1 MFIIDLTINLEDIQ
15 YDYHLKIITYKLES
29 TLISSKRLNQDK
41 SNNSENKISDNSSFA
56 NKNLTESNNN
66 ENISNTK
73 QSSEIK
79 NFIKLIF
86 ILQPNTIEDT
96 KLLTITMIDYSETL
110 NKNQLEDIIKSI
122 FQKFE
127 EIIIKEVPL
136 TKNCESIIIDANIN
150 TVFNFYASWK
160 FSYLG
165 EELVKDIKIDGDPY
179 KLGSKIY
186 FTYLQQ
192 TSVIAIVEE
201 INSYIQ
207 EGNLDDNN
215 EWNYKYK
222 GIFENGETEYF
233 NAIFVSCE
241 NGTKTYFSL
250 ENDINEKIKIDELSE
265 LSSRKLKLLNGM
277 KSYIEKNKELLTK

>member
-1 MFIIDLTINLEDIQ
+1 M
-15 YDYHLKIITYKLES
+15 KIITYKLES

-96 KLLTITMIDYSETL
+96 QLLTITMIDYSETL

-150 TVFNFYASWK
+150 TVFNFYASWN
-160 FSYLG
+160 FSCLG
-165 EELVKDIKIDGDPY
+165 EELIKVIKIDGDPY

-241 NGTKTYFSL
+241 NGTKTYLSL

>member
-1 MFIIDLTINLEDIQ
+1 MT
-15 YDYHLKIITYKLES
+15 
-29 TLISSKRLNQDK
+29 SKKQNQDK
-41 SNNSENKISDNSSFA
+41 SNNSENKISDNSSFV
-56 NKNLTESNNN
+56 NKNLTESNNI
-66 ENISNTK
+66 ENNSNTK

-86 ILQPNTIEDT
+86 ILQPNTLEDT

-110 NKNQLEDIIKSI
+110 NKSQLEDIIKSI
-122 FQKFE
+122 FDNFK

-136 TKNCESIIIDANIN
+136 SKNCESIIIDVNIN
-150 TVFNFYASWK
+150 TVFLFYASWN
-160 FSYLG
+160 FSCLG
-165 EELVKDIKIDGDPY
+165 EDLIKVIKIDGDPY
-179 KLGSKIY
+179 KIGTKIH

-192 TSVIAIVEE
+192 TSVTAVVEE
-201 INSYIQ
+201 VNSFIQ

-222 GIFENGETEYF
+222 GIFENGEAEYF

-250 ENDINEKIKIDELSE
+250 ENNINDKIKIDELSE
-265 LSSRKLKLLNGM
+265 LSERKLKLLNGM
-277 KSYIEKNKELLTK
+277 KNYIEKNKDLLTK

>member
-1 MFIIDLTINLEDIQ
+1 MT
-15 YDYHLKIITYKLES
+15 
-29 TLISSKRLNQDK
+29 SKKQSQDK
-41 SNNSENKISDNSSFA
+41 SNNSENKISDNSSFV
-56 NKNLTESNNN
+56 NKNLTESNNI
-66 ENISNTK
+66 ENNSNTK

-86 ILQPNTIEDT
+86 ILQPNTLEDT

-110 NKNQLEDIIKSI
+110 NKSQLEDIIKSI
-122 FQKFE
+122 FDNFK

-136 TKNCESIIIDANIN
+136 SKNCESIIIDENIN
-150 TVFNFYASWK
+150 IVFNFYASWN
-160 FSYLG
+160 FSCLG
-165 EELVKDIKIDGDPY
+165 EDLIKVIKMDGDPY
-179 KLGSKIY
+179 KIGTKIY

-192 TSVIAIVEE
+192 TSVIAVVEE
-201 INSYIQ
+201 VNSFIQ

-222 GIFENGETEYF
+222 GIFDNGEAEYF

-250 ENDINEKIKIDELSE
+250 ENNINEKIKIDELSE
-265 LSSRKLKLLNGM
+265 LSERKLKLLNGM
-277 KSYIEKNKELLTK
+277 KNYIEKNKGLLTKL

>member
-1 MFIIDLTINLEDIQ
+1 M
-15 YDYHLKIITYKLES
+15 KIITYKLES
-29 TLISSKRLNQDK
+29 SLISSKRLNQDK

-73 QSSEIK
+73 QSCEIK

-96 KLLTITMIDYSETL
+96 KLLTISMIDYSETL

-122 FQKFE
+122 FDNFE

-136 TKNCESIIIDANIN
+136 TKNCESIIIDVNIN
-150 TVFNFYASWK
+150 IVFNFYASWN
-160 FSYLG
+160 FSCLG
-165 EELVKDIKIDGDPY
+165 EELIKVIKIDGDPY

-186 FTYLQQ
+186 FTYLQKIP
-192 TSVIAIVEE
+192 VIAVVEE
-201 INSYIQ
+201 VNSYIQ

-222 GIFENGETEYF
+222 GIFENGEAEYF

-250 ENDINEKIKIDELSE
+250 ENDINDKIKIDELSE

-277 KSYIEKNKELLTK
+277 KNYIEKNKELLTK

>member
-1 MFIIDLTINLEDIQ
+1 MT
-15 YDYHLKIITYKLES
+15 
-29 TLISSKRLNQDK
+29 SKKQNQDK
-41 SNNSENKISDNSSFA
+41 SNNSENKISDNSSFV
-56 NKNLTESNNN
+56 NKNLTESNNI
-66 ENISNTK
+66 ENNSNTK

-86 ILQPNTIEDT
+86 ILQPNTLEDT

-110 NKNQLEDIIKSI
+110 NKSQLEDIIKSI
-122 FQKFE
+122 FDNFK

-136 TKNCESIIIDANIN
+136 SKNCESIIIDVNIN
-150 TVFNFYASWK
+150 TVFHFYASWN
-160 FSYLG
+160 FSCLG
-165 EELVKDIKIDGDPY
+165 EDLIKVIKMDGDPY
-179 KLGSKIY
+179 KIGTKIY

-192 TSVIAIVEE
+192 TSVIAVVEE
-201 INSYIQ
+201 VNSFIQ

-222 GIFENGETEYF
+222 GIFENGEAEYF

-250 ENDINEKIKIDELSE
+250 ENNTNDKIKIDELSE
-265 LSSRKLKLLNGM
+265 LSERKLKLLNGM
-277 KSYIEKNKELLTK
+277 KNYIEKNKGLLTKL

>member
-1 MFIIDLTINLEDIQ
+1 M
-15 YDYHLKIITYKLES
+15 KIITYKLES
-29 TLISSKRLNQDK
+29 SLISSKKSNQDK
-41 SNNSENKISDNSSFA
+41 SNNSENKISENSSFV

-96 KLLTITMIDYSETL
+96 QLLTITMIDYSETL

-122 FQKFE
+122 FDNFE

-136 TKNCESIIIDANIN
+136 TKNCESIIINANIN
-150 TVFNFYASWK
+150 TVFDFYASWNLSGLDEK
-160 FSYLG
+160 
-165 EELVKDIKIDGDPY
+165 LVKNIKIAGDPY
-179 KLGSKIY
+179 KLGTKIY

-192 TSVIAIVEE
+192 ISVIAVVEE
-201 INSYIQ
+201 VNSYIQ

-222 GIFENGETEYF
+222 AIFENGETEYF

-241 NGTKTYFSL
+241 NGTKTYLSI

-265 LSSRKLKLLNGM
+265 LSNRK
-277 KSYIEKNKELLTK
+277 

>member
-1 MFIIDLTINLEDIQ
+1 M
-15 YDYHLKIITYKLES
+15 KIITYKIES
-29 TLISSKRLNQDK
+29 SLISSKRLNQDK
-41 SNNSENKISDNSSFA
+41 SNNSENKISDNSSFV

-66 ENISNTK
+66 ENNSNTK

-110 NKNQLEDIIKSI
+110 NKMQLEYIVKSI
-122 FQKFE
+122 FDKLA

-150 TVFNFYASWK
+150 TVFNYYASWD
-160 FSYLG
+160 FSSLG
-165 EELVKDIKIDGDPY
+165 EELIKVIKIDGDPH
-179 KLGSKIY
+179 KIGTKIY

-192 TSVIAIVEE
+192 SSVIAIVEE

-207 EGNLDDNN
+207 EGNFDDNN
-215 EWNYKYK
+215 EWKYRFK
-222 GIFENGETEYF
+222 AFFENGEAEIF
-233 NAIFVSCE
+233 SAIFVSCE

-250 ENDINEKIKIDELSE
+250 ENDINEKIKVDELTE